1 MSQISRQRRFK
12 RAALLTKRTQ
22 CLGRYPRNRGCMASY
37 EHLRSNNSCLAK
49 ALSKQKEKK
58 QLLFS
63 QNVALLAEV
72 QDLSSACIKRDN
84 TIIKV
89 LQNAKE
95 MLKMLVTLTKFVTN
109 TITSCQE
116 FTSSTNTNARLS
128 CNPFSKGENRRL
140 SVKQPT
146 KGIVKPMVSG
156 HTITKPTIN
165 LSRVNMQHYNNSNN
179 LSTIEEVSTPVAMSP
194 PNSNANE
201 DTTPTSVS
209 LRGQPRNADGRICRM
224 PERLTITSPRT
235 SDGDER
241 RLSKQKSRHSGK
253 LPERRSRSKSN
264 RLSESMNRG
273 ERPDLMTSVRVT
285 LDDVSNWLQNSPTI
299 NIRRLS
305 STKYN
310 VADDN
315 IEVNDSTSNIS
326 NRRNKDVIIISKRQL
341 STNFSEENSNNTIE
355 SNSTGIENEQP
366 ELNVQGNSRDSRN
379 DVSNENDPLEGPS
392 WLLDSYNSNSSLTNT
407 RMESSSEVKDCNNKS
422 DDTTKTSTTHRMQ
435 CNSSSD
441 SDSDTDSDSNNDEED
456 NNESNNFN
464 CKKTTF
470 KSRSSEKGSVLSYF
484 QEDDIKLEEHDN
496 MNKEGFV
503 TRQRG
508 NSTEAM
514 DDDLDDFTLMHMRR
528 NVNNVSFSINDLRLP
543 VLEDTVVESIVKTEV
558 EPEMTTTLGNL
569 PENSEIPLIF
579 NNIYNDDSLIDRNTV
594 KLPPLSNTA
603 IDCTI
608 PVVDISLDMHRQTK
622 LRKSSQSL
630 DLDHFE
636 SITSRKAA
644 KRKEKK
650 SLNDKDP
657 STAKVV
663 LQKLPHNKDFHVKS
677 RPFSLEETLSQNSSI
692 LSPKILHSPPLKNS
706 SDSESSTGSINLST
720 SNDSSKR
727 PKRQKAPQNLREPNL
742 RKKLRRFK

>member
-22 CLGRYPRNRGCMASY
+22 YLGRYPRNRGCMASY

-84 TIIKV
+84 TIMKV
-89 LQNAKE
+89 LQNARE
-95 MLKMLVTLTKFVTN
+95 MLKILVTLTKFVTN
-109 TITSCQE
+109 TIASCQE
-116 FTSSTNTNARLS
+116 YASSTNTNVRLS
-128 CNPFSKGENRRL
+128 CNPFSRENRRL
-140 SVKQPT
+140 SVKTPT

-165 LSRVNMQHYNNSNN
+165 LSRVNIQHYNNSNN
-179 LSTIEEVSTPVAMSP
+179 LSTIEEVSTPVSMSP
-194 PNSNANE
+194 PNSNSNE
-201 DTTPTSVS
+201 DSTPNSVS

-224 PERLTITSPRT
+224 PERLNITSPRA

-241 RLSKQKSRHSGK
+241 RLSKRKSRHSGK
-253 LPERRSRSKSN
+253 PPERRSRSKSN
-264 RLSESMNRG
+264 RLSQSMNGG

-285 LDDVSNWLQNSPTI
+285 LNDVSNWLQNSPTI

-315 IEVNDSTSNIS
+315 IEINDSTNNIS
-326 NRRNKDVIIISKRQL
+326 DRRNKNVIIISKRQL
-341 STNFSEENSNNTIE
+341 STDFSNENSNNTIE
-355 SNSTGIENEQP
+355 NNSTGIENELP

-379 DVSNENDPLEGPS
+379 EVFNENDPLEGPS

-407 RMESSSEVKDCNNKS
+407 SMESSSEVRDCNNKS
-422 DDTTKTSTTHRMQ
+422 DDNTKTSTTHTMQ

-441 SDSDTDSDSNNDEED
+441 SDSDTDSDSNNDEQD
-456 NNESNNFN
+456 NDESNHFN
-464 CKKTTF
+464 CKKTPF
-470 KSRSSEKGSVLSYF
+470 KSRSLEKESVVNYF
-484 QEDDIKLEEHDN
+484 QEDDIRIEEHNN

-528 NVNNVSFSINDLRLP
+528 NVNNVSFNINDLRLP
-543 VLEDTVVESIVKTEV
+543 VLEDTVVESIIKTEV

-579 NNIYNDDSLIDRNTV
+579 NNICNDDSLVDRNTIA
-594 KLPPLSNTA
+594 LPPLSNTA

-608 PVVDISLDMHRQTK
+608 PVIDISLDTHRKTK
-622 LRKSSQSL
+622 LRKTNQSL
-630 DLDHFE
+630 ELDHFE

-663 LQKLPHNKDFHVKS
+663 LQKLPPHNKDFHVKS
-677 RPFSLEETLSQNSSI
+677 QPFSLEETLSQNSSI
-692 LSPKILHSPPLKNS
+692 LS
-706 SDSESSTGSINLST
+706 DSESSTGSIHLST
-720 SNDSSKR
+720 SNDTSKR
-727 PKRQKAPQNLREPNL
+727 PKRQKAPQNFKEPNL

>member
-89 LQNAKE
+89 LQNARE

-109 TITSCQE
+109 TIASCQE
-116 FTSSTNTNARLS
+116 YTSSTNTNVRLS

-140 SVKQPT
+140 SVKTPT

-165 LSRVNMQHYNNSNN
+165 LSRVNMQHYNNSHN
-179 LSTIEEVSTPVAMSP
+179 LSTIEEVSTPVAISP
-194 PNSNANE
+194 PNSNAN
-201 DTTPTSVS
+201 DDSTSTSVS

-224 PERLTITSPRT
+224 PERLNINSPRA

-241 RLSKQKSRHSGK
+241 RLSQQKSRHSGK
-253 LPERRSRSKSN
+253 PPERRSRSKSN
-264 RLSESMNRG
+264 RLSQSMNGG

-285 LDDVSNWLQNSPTI
+285 LNDVSNWLQNSPTI

-315 IEVNDSTSNIS
+315 IEINDSTNNIS
-326 NRRNKDVIIISKRQL
+326 NRRNKNVIIISKRQL
-341 STNFSEENSNNTIE
+341 STDFSEENSNNTIE
-355 SNSTGIENEQP
+355 NNSTGIENEQP
-366 ELNVQGNSRDSRN
+366 ELNVQGNNRDSRN
-379 DVSNENDPLEGPS
+379 DVVNENDPLEGPS

-422 DDTTKTSTTHRMQ
+422 DDDTTKTSTTHTMQ

-441 SDSDTDSDSNNDEED
+441 SDSYTDTDSDSIKGEED
-456 NNESNNFN
+456 NNESNHIN
-464 CKKTTF
+464 CKKITF
-470 KSRSSEKGSVLSYF
+470 KSRSSKKGSVVNYF
-484 QEDDIKLEEHDN
+484 QKDDVKIEEHDN

-514 DDDLDDFTLMHMRR
+514 DDDLDDFTLMHMRG
-528 NVNNVSFSINDLRLP
+528 NVNNVSFNLNDLRLP
-543 VLEDTVVESIVKTEV
+543 VLENTIVESIVKTEE
-558 EPEMTTTLGNL
+558 EPEMTTMLENL

-579 NNIYNDDSLIDRNTV
+579 NNICNDDSLIDRNTV
-594 KLPPLSNTA
+594 TLPQLSNTA

-622 LRKSSQSL
+622 LRKTNQSL

-663 LQKLPHNKDFHVKS
+663 LQKLPHNKDFHLKS
-677 RPFSLEETLSQNSSI
+677 QPFSLEETLSQNSS
-692 LSPKILHSPPLKNS
+692 LL
-706 SDSESSTGSINLST
+706 SDSESSTGSIHLST

-727 PKRQKAPQNLREPNL
+727 PKRQKAPQNFKEPNL